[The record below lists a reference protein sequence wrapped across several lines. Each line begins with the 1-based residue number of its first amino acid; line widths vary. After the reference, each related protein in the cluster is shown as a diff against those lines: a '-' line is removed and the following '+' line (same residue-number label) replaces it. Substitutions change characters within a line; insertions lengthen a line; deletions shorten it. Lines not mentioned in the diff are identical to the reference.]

1 MFCTEDE
8 SMLNFV
14 LCDDNLN
21 ILNRL
26 EKMLNNLFLKHDYQA
41 QITFKSDNPDDI
53 LSYIKSNKV
62 HVLISDIHLQ
72 SSVSGIE
79 LAEKVRK
86 TNKSIYIIFTTGH
99 LEYALLA
106 YKVKTFDYIPKP
118 FTIERIEETLMR
130 LYNDIS
136 GDSSQYLSLNSK
148 NIIKQSDIQYIKKD
162 GMKLIVQTD
171 SGEYEAYTSFNKI
184 EHCLSDN
191 FVRCHKSYIA
201 NINNIKDIEATSNT
215 IKFTNNECYIGPKYK
230 NNFMEVLNNYGN
242 FSSHLDGTNNT

>member
-1 MFCTEDE
+1 
-8 SMLNFV
+8 MLNFV

-21 ILNRL
+21 ILSKL
-26 EKMLNNLFLKHDYQA
+26 ENILNNLFIKHDYEA
-41 QITFKSDNPDDI
+41 NIAFKSDNPNDV

-62 HVLISDIHLQ
+62 HVLISDIHLHA
-72 SSVSGIE
+72 SISGIE

-118 FTIERIEETLMR
+118 FTIERIEETLTR
-130 LYNDIS
+130 LCNDII
-136 GDSSQYLSLNSK
+136 GDSSQYLSLNNK

-162 GMKLIVQTD
+162 GMKLVVHTD
-171 SGEYEAYTSFNKI
+171 SGKYEAYTSFNKI
-184 EHCLSDN
+184 EPCLPGN

-201 NINNIKDIEATSNT
+201 NIDNIKDIETINNT
-215 IKFTNNECYIGPKYK
+215 IKFNNDKCYIGPKYK

-242 FSSHLDGTNNT
+242 FSNHLDSTNNT